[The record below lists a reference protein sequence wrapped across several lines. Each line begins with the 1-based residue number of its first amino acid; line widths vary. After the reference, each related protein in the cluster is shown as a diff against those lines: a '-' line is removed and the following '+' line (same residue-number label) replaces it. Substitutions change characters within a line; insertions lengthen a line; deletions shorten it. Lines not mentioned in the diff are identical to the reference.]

1 MSVCYAW
8 PCSINNGVVG
18 ASGKKGKNGQP
29 GEGGRNGIRGADCA
43 RVEPG
48 YCTEQYFYYGNNSI
62 HYGGSTFA
70 EGRAS
75 VTRVSTNVENFETFD
90 PKHGSPRMCATENS
104 IKRSPAL
111 LWKCCLHCYI
121 SIQQI

>member
-1 MSVCYAW
+1 MSVCYDW

-29 GEGGRNGIRGADCA
+29 GEGGRNGIKGADCA

-48 YCTEQYFYYGNNSI
+48 YCTDQYFYYGNYSI

-70 EGRAS
+70 EGRAW
-75 VTRVSTNVENFETFD
+75 
-90 PKHGSPRMCATENS
+90 C
-104 IKRSPAL
+104 IKNEEYL
-111 LWKCCLHCYI
+111 GI
-121 SIQQI
+121 SKKSRYDFT